1 MKIEFLNQAEQSII
15 IDNEGEL
22 VDSCDAVSCSP
33 KGGFTWMTNLLSN
46 VPQPYR
52 IQMGMEIEQRMEHQT
67 EVGILCPDDINS
79 PYYLLIAPIIRG
91 RTESTRSQAK
101 SLMEDLLAACARI
114 EAKSL
119 QLTQFAIRCV
129 DSHLH
134 GVLDALYDSKD
145 FNGLQRISLMRISD
159 KELTN
164 AVNESRA

>member
-1 MKIEFLNQAEQSII
+1 
-15 IDNEGEL
+15 
-22 VDSCDAVSCSP
+22 
-33 KGGFTWMTNLLSN
+33 MTNLLSN

-67 EVGILCPDDINS
+67 DVGILCPEDINS

-91 RTESTRSQAK
+91 RTDSTRSQAK

-129 DSHLH
+129 DSHLQ
-134 GVLDALYDSKD
+134 GVMDSLHDARE
-145 FNGLQRISLMRISD
+145 FHGLQRLALLGISD
-159 KELTN
+159 EQLLK
-164 AVNESRA
+164 AVNTSKMRQESLKED

>member
-1 MKIEFLNQAEQSII
+1 MKIEFLNQAKQSII

-67 EVGILCPDDINS
+67 EVGILCPEDINS

-91 RTESTRSQAK
+91 RTDSTRSQAK
-101 SLMEDLLAACARI
+101 SLMEDLFSTLCDLQ
-114 EAKSL
+114 SL
-119 QLTQFAIRCV
+119 YEVANLRYC
-129 DSHLH
+129 
-134 GVLDALYDSKD
+134 
-145 FNGLQRISLMRISD
+145 
-159 KELTN
+159 KEMMKK
-164 AVNESRA
+164 